1 MKISINEFHINRK
14 LRQECNFDQTLFA
27 SSGNAIFADFKAV
40 QKFQTLLNEVFE
52 KRGQN
57 ENKVS
62 AGNLNAMGLI
72 DEIFHHVCMLFRRD
86 KAPDAFKNIL
96 SDLDRSLG
104 IEEMDKLL
112 LEFMEEFPPA
122 PVYQGF
128 TTSEEFLE
136 ETCWDEGAQRERSNR
151 EQVLEE
157 MVLLHLANENPAFHP
172 FAILFDDE
180 KLKANK
186 NYMKAWIQIK
196 AFFETQPVFGPKNNT
211 LINMLK
217 EPVIASPTS
226 LKGQLDYIRSN
237 WTVLLGEWILKL
249 LEGIDT
255 ITEEEKAAW
264 HPTNGGEVSMDAYN
278 FDDNDLM
285 REYERFEPFV
295 FSHQVVVVKIVG
307 VHGNFTA
314 VGWMPCCLFFF
325 CNCVDA
331 FKEL

>member
-112 LEFMEEFPPA
+112 LEFMEEF
-122 PVYQGF
+122 F
-128 TTSEEFLE
+128 HMFLLLLFRI
-136 ETCWDEGAQRERSNR
+136 CWR
-151 EQVLEE
+151 
-157 MVLLHLANENPAFHP
+157 
-172 FAILFDDE
+172 
-180 KLKANK
+180 
-186 NYMKAWIQIK
+186 
-196 AFFETQPVFGPKNNT
+196 VFCR
-211 LINMLK
+211 L
-217 EPVIASPTS
+217 
-226 LKGQLDYIRSN
+226 R
-237 WTVLLGEWILKL
+237 
-249 LEGIDT
+249 
-255 ITEEEKAAW
+255 
-264 HPTNGGEVSMDAYN
+264 
-278 FDDNDLM
+278 
-285 REYERFEPFV
+285 RF
-295 FSHQVVVVKIVG
+295 G
-307 VHGNFTA
+307 R
-314 VGWMPCCLFFF
+314 FFF
-325 CNCVDA
+325 CGFCCFFRYFCFFFLLTA
-331 FKEL
+331 SLAAGGELLEIGQIQTQ

>member
-122 PVYQGF
+122 PARRRCRDPHGG
-128 TTSEEFLE
+128 TS
-136 ETCWDEGAQRERSNR
+136 RR
-151 EQVLEE
+151 
-157 MVLLHLANENPAFHP
+157 
-172 FAILFDDE
+172 
-180 KLKANK
+180 
-186 NYMKAWIQIK
+186 
-196 AFFETQPVFGPKNNT
+196 
-211 LINMLK
+211 
-217 EPVIASPTS
+217 
-226 LKGQLDYIRSN
+226 
-237 WTVLLGEWILKL
+237 
-249 LEGIDT
+249 
-255 ITEEEKAAW
+255 
-264 HPTNGGEVSMDAYN
+264 
-278 FDDNDLM
+278 
-285 REYERFEPFV
+285 
-295 FSHQVVVVKIVG
+295 
-307 VHGNFTA
+307 
-314 VGWMPCCLFFF
+314 
-325 CNCVDA
+325 
-331 FKEL
+331 